1 MNPGP
6 RPRLGFIGLGLM
18 GAAMT
23 RRLLACGWSV
33 TVWNLEPDRYGQVQ
47 GQGARWA
54 ETPAAVRAA
63 SDIVLLCVLG
73 DAAIESICL
82 GQDGL
87 AGASGADTLVD
98 FSTTSVD
105 VTRHVAGRLGM
116 QWLDCPISGGPG
128 PAEAGQLALMAGGDA
143 ALFERLRPV
152 LDDLSSNCTL
162 MGPLGAGQV
171 TKVLNQA
178 IVGANYVLLA
188 EVLAMA
194 EASGIDARRLPQA
207 LQGGAAD
214 SVLLQRIFPVML
226 DRDFEPPRGRAGQ
239 LGKDLEAVLAFN
251 QAHGLELPALA
262 SAIAQYLAYVAAG
275 NAERESASVSRLY
288 DRQDKP

>member
-1 MNPGP
+1 MTPAP

-23 RRLLACGWSV
+23 RRLLARGWTV
-33 TVWNLEPDRYGQVQ
+33 TVWNLEPDRFAEVQ
-47 GQGARWA
+47 GQGPRWA
-54 ETPAAVRAA
+54 ESPAAVRAA
-63 SDIVLLCVLG
+63 SDVVLLCVLG
-73 DAAIESICL
+73 DDAIESICL
-82 GQDGL
+82 GQNGL
-87 AGASGADTLVD
+87 ATASGADTLVD
-98 FSTTSVD
+98 FSTTSVE
-105 VTRHVAGRLGM
+105 VTRNVAGRLGM
-116 QWLDCPISGGPG
+116 HWLDCPISGGPG
-128 PAEAGQLALMAGGDA
+128 PAEEGKLALMAGGDP
-143 ALFERLRPV
+143 ALFERLHP
-152 LDDLSSNCTL
+152 LLADLSSNCTL

-194 EASGIDARRLPQA
+194 EASGIDAGKLPQA

-214 SVLLQRIFPVML
+214 SVLLQRIFPVMR
-226 DRDFEPPRGRAGQ
+226 DRDFEPPMGRAGQ

-262 SAIAQYLAYVAAG
+262 SAIAQYLTYVAAG